1 MKYKSP
7 YRTAILVKERDL
19 KEKERELFQ
28 AMREKTLVQEKL
40 DMYQQRTTDFYQML
54 EQEREV
60 ESHLLGNRIDKK
72 GEYAL
77 KVLMKDIEDKI
88 RVIQTA
94 YNLLK
99 TQLDK
104 IKEMDVNKEKEFKK
118 AQMKKEQKMIE
129 GVMLMKKQK
138 KGGN

>member
-54 EQEREV
+54 EQEREF

-118 AQMKKEQKMIE
+118 AQIKKEQKMIE

>member
-1 MKYKSP
+1 VKYKSP
-7 YRTAILVKERDL
+7 YRTALLVKERDL

-28 AMREKTLVQEKL
+28 AIREKTLVQEKL

-99 TQLDK
+99 TQIDK

>member
-28 AMREKTLVQEKL
+28 AMREKTLIQEKL
-40 DMYQQRTTDFYQML
+40 DMYQQRTTNFYQML

-60 ESHLLGNRIDKK
+60 EGHLLGKRIDKK

-104 IKEMDVNKEKEFKK
+104 IKEMDINKEKEFKK
-118 AQMKKEQKMIE
+118 AQVKKEQKMIE

>member
-7 YRTAILVKERDL
+7 YRTALLVKERDL

-28 AMREKTLVQEKL
+28 AIREKTLVQEKL

-99 TQLDK
+99 TQIDK